1 MRIAV
6 MGAGGLGG
14 NYGARLQAAGND
26 VSFVARGANLEG
38 LRANGL
44 TVTSEALG
52 DIRLPSVQASDDPV
66 RIGPVDVVLFT
77 TKLYGLE
84 AAAEACEPLLG
95 PQTAVIS
102 LLNGIDS
109 EDRMTPILGARHV
122 VGGVAYTTAHLLR
135 PGLVRHVSGPQRIA
149 IGEMDGQMSPRLEAF
164 REAAE
169 AAGIETVVSDDI
181 RRLLWGKFVML
192 AGVGGVSALAR
203 VSVGG
208 VRDDPELRLLA
219 DVAMAEI
226 VAVGT
231 AEGVALDDAMA
242 AGAAFI
248 ENAAWDLEVSLL
260 IDLNHGRRLEAEWF
274 SGEVLR
280 LGRAHGIPT
289 PVHQTIWAALRPYA
303 EGTG

>member
-26 VSFVARGANLEG
+26 VCYIARGANLAG
-38 LRANGL
+38 LREGGL
-44 TVTSEALG
+44 TVASEALG
-52 DIRLPSVQASDDPV
+52 DIRLEAVQASDDPGA
-66 RIGPVDVVLFT
+66 IGPVDVVLFT

-84 AAAEACEPLLG
+84 AAAEAAEPLLG

-109 EDRMTPILGARHV
+109 EDRMIPILGRAHV
-122 VGGVAYTTAHLLR
+122 VGGVADTTAHLLA
-135 PGLVRHVSGPQRIA
+135 PGRVRHVSGPQRIA
-149 IGEMDGQMSPRLEAF
+149 IGEMDGRMTPRLDAF

-169 AAGIETVVSDDI
+169 AAGIECVVSDDI

-203 VSVGG
+203 VPVGG
-208 VRDDPELRLLA
+208 VRDEAELRALA

-231 AEGVALDDAMA
+231 AEGIDLDGALEV
-242 AGAAFI
+242 GAAFI
-248 ENAAWDLEVSLL
+248 ANAAWDLDPSLL
-260 IDLNHGRRLEAEWF
+260 VDLNHGRRMEVEWF
-274 SGEVLR
+274 SGGILR
-280 LGRAHGIPT
+280 LGRLHGIAT
-289 PVHQTIWAALRPYA
+289 PIHQTIWAALKPYA